1 MLLLRLTCLHLHSI
15 RIAQSSDLLKFL
27 TSHAASIRQLY
38 LRNVHAPDLQSWR
51 EILIHIARMHRLQ
64 RLELRQLFY
73 TANRTAIFV
82 LPRST
87 YGEHSSALEESEDDE
102 EARLMVKEHNDPAV
116 AHSQEEIG
124 TLVDDFFTDA
134 GEVQKDFGHELLLAS
149 EQGTWAQWMRVQ
161 LLGS

>member
-1 MLLLRLTCLHLHSI
+1 
-15 RIAQSSDLLKFL
+15 
-27 TSHAASIRQLY
+27 
-38 LRNVHAPDLQSWR
+38 
-51 EILIHIARMHRLQ
+51 MHRLQ

-87 YGEHSSALEESEDDE
+87 YGEHTSALEEFEDDE
-102 EARLMVKEHNDPAV
+102 EARLMMKEYNDPAV
-116 AHSQEEIG
+116 AHSPEEIG
-124 TLVDDFFTDA
+124 ALVDDFFTDA
-134 GEVQKDFGHELLLAS
+134 GEVQKDFGHELSLAS